1 MRENFKFADS
11 EGVELNVYKWSP
23 EGEVLGVVQISH
35 GMTENILRY
44 DEFAKYLNN
53 KGFIV
58 YGHDHRGHGLTA
70 KSKEELGYI
79 ADNEGFDWLVRDLYE
94 LMMMIKEENNG
105 LPIYLFGHSMGS
117 FVSQRFIELHGN
129 EIDGVILSGSNGEPT
144 KLTPLGILLS
154 NIEIKLFGRKHT
166 SKMMDKLSFG
176 DFNKKFKPNRT
187 PYDWLCSVDSEVDK
201 YIANEYCG
209 FVCSASFYYDLLRGL
224 RAIHKDE
231 NFSSIPK
238 DLPIYILAGDMDP
251 VGFFG
256 KGIVNLY
263 DKLKLTGVKDVE
275 YKLYKNK
282 RHEILNEDNKLEVMN
297 DISTWLFN
305 KVVNRKNGLKETV
318 VL

>member
-1 MRENFKFADS
+1 MRKNFKFKDS
-11 EGVELNVYKWSP
+11 DGVELNVYKWSP
-23 EGEVLGVVQISH
+23 ECEAIGVVQISH

-44 DEFAKYLNN
+44 DEFAQFLNN

-70 KSKEELGYI
+70 KTKDERGYI

-94 LMMMIKEENNG
+94 IINAVKEENKG

-117 FVSQRFIELHGN
+117 FISQRFIELHGN

-144 KLTPLGILLS
+144 KLAPLGIILS

-176 DFNKKFKPNRT
+176 DFNRKFKPNRT
-187 PYDWLCSVDSEVDK
+187 PYDWLCSVEEEVDK
-201 YIANEYCG
+201 YIDNEYCG

-224 RAIHKDE
+224 KAIHKDE
-231 NFSSIPK
+231 NFNSIPK

-263 DKLKLTGVKDVE
+263 NKLKSTGIKDVN
-275 YKLYKNK
+275 YKLYKDK
-282 RHEILNEDNKLEVMN
+282 RHEILNEDNKVEVMN
-297 DISTWLFN
+297 DISNWLFD
-305 KVVNRKNGLKETV
+305 KIGSYKNNYEFV
-318 VL
+318 R